1 MEGKN
6 FAWWSVCQWSKFNR
20 TVILHRARRNWRVRW
35 QSDWERP
42 THSLQFKTWRKFNSI
57 ISTMRRKLSGWNHSI
72 LQIKKSQNLNILT
85 TKSCFHVG
93 WDQFHTQNLLEATS
107 KKQNL
112 SPKIS
117 LLLSPFSVRVWKV
130 SLLPGQ
136 VWRVGEGGRC
146 EVCLSS
152 NFTHGAQI
160 SARNQI
166 WAKTTPL
173 LAFSGV
179 WLILCFSYNLEPAT
193 YTFHWKHETSWYQS
207 DIYDTIT
214 FWGTE
219 FPALRPRLLG
229 NPLDPNF

>member
-20 TVILHRARRNWRVRW
+20 TVILQRARRNWRVRW
-35 QSDWERP
+35 QSDWERS

-57 ISTMRRKLSGWNHSI
+57 ISTTRRKLSGWNHSI
-72 LQIKKSQNLNILT
+72 LQIKKSQNLNIST

-130 SLLPGQ
+130 SLLPGW
-136 VWRVGEGGRC
+136 VSRVGERGRC
-146 EVCLSS
+146 GVCTQRELSS

-179 WLILCFSYNLEPAT
+179 WLILCLSSNLEPVT
-193 YTFHWKHETSWYQS
+193 YTSHWKHSWDQLIPKWY
-207 DIYDTIT
+207 IWYDNN
-214 FWGTE
+214 
-219 FPALRPRLLG
+219 LRHRLLG
-229 NPLDPNF
+229 NAMDPNF